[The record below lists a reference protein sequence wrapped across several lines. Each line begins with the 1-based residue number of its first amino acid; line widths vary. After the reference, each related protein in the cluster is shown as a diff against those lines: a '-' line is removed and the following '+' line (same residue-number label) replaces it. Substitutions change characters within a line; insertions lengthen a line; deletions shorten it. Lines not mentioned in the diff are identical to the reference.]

1 MKKAMKWAEAKAKV
15 GVTPARDRRL
25 RREARAELVAMS
37 LRQLREEAGHT
48 QVEMAELTE
57 LTQATVSRMERK
69 QDNPIDSVRKYVE
82 ALGGEVEVVAV
93 LGNKRVT
100 LLGV

>member
-1 MKKAMKWAEAKAKV
+1 
-15 GVTPARDRRL
+15 
-25 RREARAELVAMS
+25 MS

-57 LTQATVSRMERK
+57 RTQATVSRMERK

-93 LGNKRVT
+93 IGNKRVT

>member
-1 MKKAMKWAEAKAKV
+1 MNKAMKWAEAKARV
-15 GVTPARDRRL
+15 GVTVARDRRL

-69 QDNPIDSVRKYVE
+69 QDNPIDTVRKYVE